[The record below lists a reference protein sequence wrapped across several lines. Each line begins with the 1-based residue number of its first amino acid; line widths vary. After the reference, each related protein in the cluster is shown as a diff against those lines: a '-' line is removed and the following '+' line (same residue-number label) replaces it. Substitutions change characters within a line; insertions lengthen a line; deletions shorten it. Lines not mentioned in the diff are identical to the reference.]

1 MKYNKGEIEFLREWI
16 RIFFAGR
23 CVRCQRETRTVHEI
37 EPRSAR
43 PGDWPSLDNMILLC
57 QECHTWAH
65 DTPSDVA
72 LPILLR
78 CQHAAMM
85 GRSLTDPVV

>member
-1 MKYNKGEIEFLREWI
+1 M
-16 RIFFAGR
+16 
-23 CVRCQRETRTVHEI
+23 HEL
-37 EPRSAR
+37 EPRSQR
-43 PGDWPSLDNMILLC
+43 PADWFEVSNMVVLC
-57 QECHTWAH
+57 SECHEWQMN
-65 DTPSDVA
+65 TPSDVA